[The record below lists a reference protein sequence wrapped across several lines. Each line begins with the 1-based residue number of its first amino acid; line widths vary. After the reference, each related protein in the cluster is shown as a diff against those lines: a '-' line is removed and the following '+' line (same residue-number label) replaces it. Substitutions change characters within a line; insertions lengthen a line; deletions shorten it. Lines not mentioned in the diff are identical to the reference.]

1 VKKTE
6 KSLMKKIKFRKPME
20 KIEIS
25 TVCTTK
31 IDELE
36 MNMMKR
42 RN

>member
-1 VKKTE
+1 
-6 KSLMKKIKFRKPME
+6 MKKIKFRKPME
-20 KIEIS
+20 KNWNLYS
-25 TVCTTK
+25 TKK